1 MHKFFYNRN
10 TMSFMH
16 KKLLLIVFLFF
27 MIIIFGTAGYIFI
40 EDMSLLDGLYMTVIT
55 LGTVGFKEVKELDDN
70 GKIFTIILILTGFGL
85 FSYTL
90 TVGAKIIVEGEIKE
104 VFKRRKMSKE
114 IKSLSDHYVI
124 CGYGRMGSIIAREL
138 KAYKI
143 PLVVVEKNIENI
155 SEEDN
160 LLYIVGDA
168 IQDDT
173 LKKAGIE
180 RAKGLVTVLPS
191 DAENLYVVLSAR
203 ELNEKLFIVARAVD
217 KEAERKLRRAGAD
230 RVGSPYFIGGLRI
243 AHTVLRPNV
252 VDFLEFAT
260 RAEHLEI
267 QIEEIEVSPKSTL
280 IGKTIAES
288 GLGRDLGVI
297 VIAIKRIDGRMKF
310 NPTSQTLIK
319 EGDILIV
326 LGNNDNLINL
336 EKIAKG

>member
-1 MHKFFYNRN
+1 M
-10 TMSFMH
+10 
-16 KKLLLIVFLFF
+16 
-27 MIIIFGTAGYIFI
+27 FI
-40 EDMSLLDGLYMTVIT
+40 EDMTFLDALYMTVIT

-114 IKSLSDHYVI
+114 IKSLSGHYVI

-138 KAYKI
+138 RAYKM
-143 PLVVVEKNIENI
+143 PLVIVEKNAENI
-155 SEEDN
+155 KDDESI
-160 LLYIVGDA
+160 LYIIGDA
-168 IQDDT
+168 THDET

-180 RAKGLVTVLPS
+180 RAKGLITVLPS

-203 ELNEKLFIVARAVD
+203 ELNQDLFIVARAVD

-230 RVGSPYFIGGLRI
+230 RVVSPYFIGGLRI

-267 QIEEIEVSPKSTL
+267 QIEEIEVSPNSTL
-280 IGKTIAES
+280 IGKTIAQS

-297 VIAIKRIDGRMKF
+297 VIAIKRRDGRMKF

-326 LGNNDNLINL
+326 LGNTDNLLNL
-336 EKIAKG
+336 EKIAKE